1 MNITIYFPVKDTT
14 VITVLEKGV
23 LFGVQ
28 GAQGIQG
35 VQGIQGA
42 QGAQGIPGIGIPS
55 GGAIGQVL
63 VKTSTTDYIT
73 GWLTLDKT
81 AIGLSN
87 VDNTSDLSKPISN
100 ATQTALNLKQDT
112 ITLTTTHSSGAAT
125 LVSNVLN
132 IPNYDLTGLG
142 GQPLNANLTSVAAL
156 TYASTSFV
164 KMTAAGTF
172 ALDTAT
178 YLTAESD
185 TLASVTGRGN
195 TTTNAITVGGLVVNS
210 QSAASVPVRI
220 NLAASQSGNALEIA
234 NSSGTVIGRFTNG
247 GQLSTNT
254 FFNLN
259 GNGSIQLGTD
269 LIIGTGNT
277 SGIQMFQT
285 TRNVVIQNGGTF
297 TDAGYRLDVNG
308 TARIQNQLT
317 TTGSITAASA
327 IARGVYMNQTLVAAA
342 NSDVLVG
349 LDINPTF
356 TVGSFT
362 GTTSAALRVG
372 GNILPSVTATYDIG
386 NSAVRFR
393 NAFFTGDVVSSN
405 NVLTANM
412 WTNVLKPNQG
422 GTTILFTDTSANAK
436 GQFYMSTGNLL
447 LQNGGT
453 FTDNGFRLEVVGTA
467 KITNALT
474 LGNLSSDP
482 TGSNGMIYYNTT
494 SNTFKVYQNGAWRTI
509 TAI

>member
-1 MNITIYFPVKDTT
+1 
-14 VITVLEKGV
+14 
-23 LFGVQ
+23 
-28 GAQGIQG
+28 
-35 VQGIQGA
+35 
-42 QGAQGIPGIGIPS
+42 
-55 GGAIGQVL
+55 
-63 VKTSTTDYIT
+63 
-73 GWLTLDKT
+73 
-81 AIGLSN
+81 
-87 VDNTSDLSKPISN
+87 
-100 ATQTALNLKQDT
+100 
-112 ITLTTTHSSGAAT
+112 
-125 LVSNVLN
+125 
-132 IPNYDLTGLG
+132 
-142 GQPLNANLTSVAAL
+142 
-156 TYASTSFV
+156 
-164 KMTAAGTF
+164 
-172 ALDTAT
+172 
-178 YLTAESD
+178 
-185 TLASVTGRGN
+185 
-195 TTTNAITVGGLVVNS
+195 VGGLVVNS